1 VSTTRTIWLVARREL
16 RERAATKGYL
26 IGTGITLLL
35 VVGLIV
41 GPTLFGGDGG
51 DDLRLG
57 VVGDVPA
64 EFEPQLV
71 AATPEDTEV
80 AVSSLADRDAAILA
94 IEDGEID
101 AALVDRTELVA
112 DGQPDATLR
121 GAVEAALRTAALT
134 DGLADAGLDAD
145 EAAAALT
152 PPPPLQI
159 VDLAGDIGGDV
170 DAYVLAFI
178 ATILLFIGI
187 QGNSATLL
195 SAAIEEKTSRVIEV
209 LVSVARP
216 WQLLAGKLIALTVL
230 ALVQLGLTVAAALA
244 ANAAV
249 GAFELPDATGALIAI
264 SLLMLVVGFLFYA
277 SLFAVAG
284 SMAASLEDA
293 QSTSGPLTFAVMGG
307 YFAVIFAVLPNPDG
321 ILAQVL
327 TFLPP
332 TAPFVVP
339 ARMAFGAITGW
350 EVAVATALTL
360 VASLL
365 VVRLAGRLYAG
376 SLLAGGKLTW
386 AAAWRAEPVR

>member
-1 VSTTRTIWLVARREL
+1 M
-16 RERAATKGYL
+16 
-26 IGTGITLLL
+26 
-35 VVGLIV
+35 
-41 GPTLFGGDGG
+41 
-51 DDLRLG
+51 
-57 VVGDVPA
+57 
-64 EFEPQLV
+64 EPQL
-71 AATPEDTEV
+71 AATTPEDTDV
-80 AVSSLADRDAAILA
+80 AVASFADRDAATLA
-94 IEDGEID
+94 IEDGDID
-101 AALVDRTELVA
+101 AALVDGVA
-112 DGQPDATLR
+112 DGQPDQTLR
-121 GAVEAALRTAALT
+121 GALESVLQAAAFS
-134 DGLADAGLDAD
+134 DGLAEAGLDTG
-145 EAAAALT
+145 EAAAAMA
-152 PPPPLQI
+152 PPEPLRV
-159 VDLAGDIGGDV
+159 VDLAGDVGGDV
-170 DAYVLAFI
+170 DGYVLAFI

-195 SAAIEEKTSRVIEV
+195 SAAIEEKSSRVVEV

-230 ALVQLGLTVAAALA
+230 ALVQLGATVAAGLG

-249 GAFELPDATGALIAI
+249 GAFELPDATGALVAI

-307 YFAVIFAVLPNPDG
+307 YFAVIFAVMPNPDG
-321 ILAQVL
+321 LVAQVL

-339 ARMAFGAITGW
+339 ARMAFDAIAGW
-350 EVAVATALTL
+350 EVAVASVLTV

-376 SLLAGGKLTW
+376 ALLAGGKLTW
-386 AAAWRAEPVR
+386 SAAWRAEPVR